1 MRAGRVADAPW
12 SVCPWLFHFVSDKGH
27 LARVLAYG
35 VGMNVKAIE
44 AESAHLDGAERCD
57 KKLFRDWEKQEEKS
71 DNKELK
77 TLQSFQK
84 GRLVHIKHVATPV
97 MTPDEFSD
105 METAVI
111 CHGWPPHVW

>member
-57 KKLFRDWEKQEEKS
+57 KFF
-71 DNKELK
+71 
-77 TLQSFQK
+77 LQKAVQ
-84 GRLVHIKHVATPV
+84 RLGKAGGEI
-97 MTPDEFSD
+97 
-105 METAVI
+105 
-111 CHGWPPHVW
+111 G